1 MIRLCLNCEQDEWDM
16 SVSLADVV
24 ASNDAKALWNLISST
39 LEARDIASFGRVKD
53 LLQQTQKLVASELLE
68 LQRKNN
74 VVVLDDDVAGVTLG
88 EMPDAQFLEPRGRFK
103 TVISSTGLVLEG
115 KSASCFVSWASVTH
129 CACIPAHQSTKKEG
143 EDVLVM
149 RLAPDQV
156 MFNGKALKNL
166 LWNTQKTVGKPLS
179 IAVSDGSV
187 EAGPYTCESA
197 VITSLV
203 GKAWGNKIVKPRPD
217 LFSTVTSKDPKPFLR
232 CHKGTQEGAIYPL
245 ENGVVF
251 IKPALF
257 LPAEEIASINA
268 GRGGGSGQTR
278 FVDLMVET
286 ADESSYEFTNIE
298 RDELPALQG
307 YVKGYLEVRAK
318 EEAAKRAA
326 EGGEEDDDSDE
337 DDDDYDEDED
347 SADSNEDSDDSDDDS
362 DDYADEDDDDTEDEE
377 DGEKKKKEAKS
388 SPVKAKEEE
397 TKPKGKKEKKERKDK
412 DIRKKVSPKK
422 RGSKVKAENEKGANV
437 EGAAPQVIDLSSS
450 SSSAAPLDPAA
461 AMKAAYKQSFQVKR
475 EREGSENVS
484 TENKKVKSEEKEG
497 HDMDVEVAPTKS
509 VSAPAPAPTVFVL
522 EE

>member
-1 MIRLCLNCEQDEWDM
+1 MAETLE
-16 SVSLADVV
+16 V
-24 ASNDAKALWNLISST
+24 AVRNSDAKALWNLVSSA
-39 LEARDIASFGRVKD
+39 LETRDSASLGLVKE
-53 LLQQTQKLVASELLE
+53 LLTQTQKLVASELLE
-68 LQRKNN
+68 LQKKDNL
-74 VVVLDDDVAGVTLG
+74 VVLDDDVAGVTLG

-103 TVISSTGLVLEG
+103 TVISSTGLLLEG

-149 RLAPDQV
+149 RLAPGQV

-179 IAVSDGSV
+179 IAVSDDSV
-187 EAGPYTCESA
+187 EAGPHTYESA
-197 VITSLV
+197 VITALV
-203 GKAWGNKIVKPRPD
+203 GKAWGNKIVRPRPD

-245 ENGVVF
+245 ESGVVF

-326 EGGEEDDDSDE
+326 EGGGDDDDSDE

-347 SADSNEDSDDSDDDS
+347 SADSDGDSDDSEDDS
-362 DDYADEDDDDTEDEE
+362 DDYADDDDDEDTEDEE
-377 DGEKKKKEAKS
+377 DGEKKKKKKEAKS
-388 SPVKAKEEE
+388 SPVKTKEEA
-397 TKPKGKKEKKERKDK
+397 KPKEKKERKDK

-422 RGSKVKAENEKGANV
+422 RGSKIKAEQGVKAEDASPE
-437 EGAAPQVIDLSSS
+437 VIDLSSS
-450 SSSAAPLDPAA
+450 SSSSGAAVAAVPLDPAA

-484 TENKKVKSEEKEG
+484 MENKKVKAEEKSV
-497 HDMDVEVAPTKS
+497 DMDVEVVAKAVP
-509 VSAPAPAPTVFVL
+509 VPAPAPTVFAL